1 MRIDKLHLTNFKCF
15 EDQSFAFHPN
25 FNLIIGENASGKS
38 SLLEAIKHFAKSFL
52 FCVTKIDT
60 TFIIKNDLIRV
71 KGQRFGEEIRM
82 ERILPVKLDSKFTFM
97 GEALGSDIQRQEE
110 LNSTTS
116 ISFHQPKKIGDLT
129 EIINKSVRF
138 GEVPRVTMPLI
149 AYYDITR
156 HKMEKEDYIYRLDGS
171 GLLDGSGT
179 WSPDDSGL
187 AVYNSSMESGLP
199 TKAFLDWFAEESWTE
214 FESKKENLI
223 FGKVKNAIIQS
234 IEGATYINFS
244 PKNKEIVVG
253 FNDDYLLFSNLS
265 DGQKSILLLIG
276 DISRKMIQLNPH
288 LGEKVLEETDG
299 IVLIDEL
306 DLHLHP
312 KWQRKIIGDL
322 TRTFPKIQ
330 FFATTHSPQVI
341 SSAPHDSLI
350 LLTNSSGEIEVSKR
364 NNSYGLN
371 SNWILKH
378 IMGDES
384 RPKEIQD
391 KINEIEELIN
401 SDDLKDI
408 SKARSKLDELKKIV
422 LDDEITSLDTILS
435 NLENPE

>member
-1 MRIDKLHLTNFKCF
+1 MKIDKLHLTNFKCF
-15 EDQSFAFHPN
+15 EDQSFVFHPK
-25 FNLIIGENASGKS
+25 FNLIIGENASGKT

-52 FCVTKIDT
+52 FCITKMDT
-60 TFIIKNDLIRV
+60 TFLIKNDLIRV
-71 KGQRFGEEIRM
+71 KGQRFGEEIRI
-82 ERILPVKLDSKFTFM
+82 ERILPVKLDSEIIFM
-97 GEALGSDIQRQEE
+97 GEALGCDIQRQEE

-116 ISFHQPKKIGDLT
+116 ISFHQPKKITDLT
-129 EIINKSVRF
+129 EIINRSIRF
-138 GEVPRVTMPLI
+138 GEIPRVIMPLI
-149 AYYDITR
+149 AYYDIIR
-156 HKMEKEDYIYRLDGS
+156 HKMEKRDYIYRMDGS
-171 GLLDGSGT
+171 RLMDGSRT
-179 WSPDDSGL
+179 MSPDDSGL
-187 AVYNSSMESGLP
+187 AVYSTSMESGIP
-199 TKAFLDWFAEESWTE
+199 TKAFVDWFAKESWTE

-223 FGKVKNAIIQS
+223 FTKVKQAIIDC

-244 PKNKEIVVG
+244 PKNKEIIVG

-265 DGQKSILLLIG
+265 DGQKNILLLIG
-276 DISRKMIQLNPH
+276 DIARKMIQLNPH

-341 SSAPHDSLI
+341 SSAPSDSLI
-350 LLTNSSGEIEVSKR
+350 LLTNNSGKIEVSKR

-371 SNWILKH
+371 SNWILKQ

-384 RPKEIQD
+384 RPKEIQE
-391 KINEIEELIN
+391 KINEIEKLID
-401 SDDLKDI
+401 SDNLEDI
-408 SKARSKLDELKKIV
+408 SKARNKLDELRKIV